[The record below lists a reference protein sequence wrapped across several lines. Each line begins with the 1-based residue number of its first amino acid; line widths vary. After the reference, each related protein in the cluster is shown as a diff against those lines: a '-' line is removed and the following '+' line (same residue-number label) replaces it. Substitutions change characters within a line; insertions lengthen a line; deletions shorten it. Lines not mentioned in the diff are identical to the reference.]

1 MLAGAHAA
9 EIVLNAAG
17 DGKVNANEA
26 EPLTPE
32 ARSRL
37 TASVDAAYARMVQDI
52 AAGRGVL
59 TGRVRTAWK
68 AHIYGA
74 REARSL
80 GMIDRIETLND
91 VLQRLAA
98 ENDRARGRPCAM
110 APTTN
115 GSPCSCSKCDD

>member
-52 AAGRGVL
+52 AAGRGVPDRPGAHGL
-59 TGRVRTAWK
+59 EGAHLRRAGSSVAW
-68 AHIYGA
+68 
-74 REARSL
+74 
-80 GMIDRIETLND
+80 
-91 VLQRLAA
+91 
-98 ENDRARGRPCAM
+98 NDRPDRDAQ
-110 APTTN
+110 
-115 GSPCSCSKCDD
+115 

>member
-52 AAGRGVL
+52 AASQGVL

-91 VLQRLAA
+91 APAPGGGERP
-98 ENDRARGRPCAM
+98 RARTTCAM